1 MIEWLHNTMH
11 PFDLD
16 GLLFVGYGVIAPLLY
31 VWRRYAKGSRK

>member
-16 GLLFVGYGVIAPLLY
+16 GLLTVGYVILVPLTYL
-31 VWRRYAKGSRK
+31 WRRYAKGRRK